1 MIINLNTPTEK
12 MLISTRTKKVLLWN
26 DINNVEQLCALSISD
41 LIKMESLGKKSVD
54 DICKMLAAN
63 GLSLLCDFKS
73 LDDYILGVNK
83 LSFKDQFAQSALQG
97 LLAFHGTINDRT
109 LIVAA
114 YDYAEMM
121 MEERDARNR

>member
-41 LIKMESLGKKSVD
+41 LIKMENLGKKSVD

-73 LDDYILGVNK
+73 LDDYILGINQ

-97 LLAFHGTINDRT
+97 LLACNGTLNDR
-109 LIVAA
+109 LLVRAA

-121 MEERDARNR
+121 MEERNARNR